1 MGKGI
6 GVTIIVALALLMQ
19 AMVGMSPASAATG
32 QTIEICT
39 AHGAKT
45 VTVDQAGQPTSPK
58 QAPCPH
64 CDQCL
69 SPALAVA
76 AMAPILAQP
85 VRYAAR
91 AEPAPAVFVS
101 VTSARGP
108 PRPPSQAPPLFLN
121 V

>member
-1 MGKGI
+1 MGRGF
-6 GVTIIVALALLMQ
+6 GVAIIVALAMLVQ
-19 AMVGMSPASAATG
+19 AVAGMTPAMAAAG

-45 VTVDQAGQPTSPK
+45 ITVDQAGQPTSPK

-69 SPALAVA
+69 SPALVVA
-76 AMAPILAQP
+76 TVVPTLAQP
-85 VRYAAR
+85 VRYAVR
-91 AEPAPAVFVS
+91 AELAPAIFVS
-101 VTSARGP
+101 ATSARGP
-108 PRPPSQAPPLFLN
+108 PRPPSQAPPAFLN